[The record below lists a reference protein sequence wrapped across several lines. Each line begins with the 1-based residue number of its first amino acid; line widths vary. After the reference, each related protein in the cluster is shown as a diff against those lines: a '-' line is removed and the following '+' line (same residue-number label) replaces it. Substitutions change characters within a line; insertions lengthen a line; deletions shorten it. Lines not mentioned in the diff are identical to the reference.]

1 MGLADT
7 TLTTS
12 QLAQIPVTNLKGVG
26 PKMAERLERLG
37 LRSVQDV
44 LLHLPSRYQDRTKVT
59 PIAALRTQEYAT
71 VVAEVVDNRVH
82 FGKRRA
88 LLVRVSDR
96 SGSLTL
102 RFFRFTAAQQQQ
114 LSRGETVHLYGEVR
128 PGPTGPEMV
137 HPEWKI
143 LQDGAA
149 APIAEALTPV
159 YPTTEGVHQLTLR
172 HLLEQALTY
181 LNEKSLPELLPQSL
195 RNDLPDLASSIRM
208 LHQPPTDADQT
219 LLLSGLHPAQRRLA
233 LEELLAHQ
241 LSMLQV
247 RQQAQAVKAVALTPS
262 KQLKPAFLKQL
273 PFHPTGAQQRVVA
286 EVEADLAQP
295 YPMLRLVQG
304 DVGSGKTLVAALVAL
319 AAIEAGYQVALMAP
333 TELLAEQHAQSFA
346 MWFEPLGIA
355 VGWLAGKSKGKARSA
370 TLEALASGEL
380 QLVVGTHALF
390 QESVQFHNL
399 ALVIIDE
406 QHRFGVHQR
415 LALREKG
422 EQQGQHPHQL
432 VMTATPI
439 PRTLAM
445 TAYADLATSI
455 IDELPPGRTPV
466 QTVAIPDTRR
476 DQVIERL
483 RASVHDEGRQ
493 VYWVCTLIEESESL
507 QCQAAEDTAKYLQE
521 TLPSVRIGLVHGRLK
536 GPEKEAVM
544 QQFKAH
550 ELDLL
555 VATTVIE
562 VGVDVPNASLM
573 IIENPERLGLAQLH
587 QLRGRV
593 GRGSVA
599 SHCVLL
605 YKSPLS
611 KQAAER
617 LSVLRDSNDG
627 FVIAEK
633 DLELRGPG
641 ELLGA
646 RQTGLV
652 QMKVAD
658 LTRDGDLLPQIRQ
671 LAQQLFRDYPLH
683 STALMQRWLPERER
697 YAQV

>member
-1 MGLADT
+1 MPRAALAE
-7 TLTTS
+7 
-12 QLAQIPVTNLKGVG
+12 IPITNLKGVG
-26 PKMAERLERLG
+26 PKMAERLARLG
-37 LRSVQDV
+37 LNTVQDA
-44 LLHLPSRYQDRTKVT
+44 LLHLPARYQDRTKIT
-59 PIAALRTQEYAT
+59 PIAALRVGEYAT
-71 VVAEVVDNRVH
+71 IVADVLDNRVH
-82 FGKRRA
+82 MGRRRS
-88 LLVRVSDR
+88 LLVRVNDR
-96 SGSLTL
+96 SGTLTL
-102 RFFRFTAAQQQQ
+102 RFFRFSAAQQKQFTTGTTLQ
-114 LSRGETVHLYGEVR
+114 LYGEVR
-128 PGPTGPEMV
+128 PGPTGPELV
-137 HPEWKI
+137 HPEYKS
-143 LQDGAA
+143 LAAGAA
-149 APIAEALTPV
+149 IEVEETLTPI
-159 YPTTEGVHQLTLR
+159 YPATEGVHQLTLR
-172 HLLEQALTY
+172 NIASQALTY
-181 LNEKSLPELLPQSL
+181 LNAGSVPELLPASL
-195 RNDLPDLASSIRM
+195 RTGLPTLEQSIRV
-208 LHQPPTDADQT
+208 LHEPPTSADQHQ
-219 LLLSGLHPAQRRLA
+219 LLEGMHPAQRRLA

-241 LSMLQV
+241 LSMLYV
-247 RQQAQAVKAVALTPS
+247 RQQAQAVQAPPIQPGQ
-262 KQLKPAFLKQL
+262 QLKQALLAQL
-273 PFHPTGAQQRVVA
+273 PFSPTSAQARVVA
-286 EVEADLAQP
+286 EIEADLQQEM
-295 YPMLRLVQG
+295 PMLRLVQG
-304 DVGSGKTLVAALVAL
+304 DVGSGKTLVAALAAVSAL
-319 AAIEAGYQVALMAP
+319 EAGYQVALMAP
-333 TELLAEQHAQSFA
+333 TELLAEQHARSFA
-346 MWFEPLGIA
+346 MWLEPLGVR
-355 VGWLAGKSKGKARSA
+355 VGWLAGKLKGKAREH
-370 TLEALASGEL
+370 TLQGLASGEL
-380 QLVVGTHALF
+380 QFVVGTHALF
-390 QESVQFHNL
+390 QTAVQFANL

-422 EQQGQHPHQL
+422 EQQGRHPHQL

-466 QTVAIPDTRR
+466 QTVAIPDSRR
-476 DQVIERL
+476 EQVIQRL
-483 RASVHDEGRQ
+483 QDTVQNEGRQ

-507 QCQAAEDTAKYLQE
+507 QCQAAEDTATYLQQY
-521 TLPSVRIGLVHGRLK
+521 LPNLRIGLVHGRMK
-536 GPEKEAVM
+536 SAEKEAVM

-611 KQAAER
+611 QQANER
-617 LSVLRDSNDG
+617 LAVLRDTNDG
-627 FVIAEK
+627 FVIAER

-658 LTRDGDLLPQIRQ
+658 LVRDHDLLPQIRA
-671 LAQQLFRDYPLH
+671 LAERLFVDYPDL
-683 STALMQRWLPERER
+683 SEALMQRWLPDKDR